1 MCVNILDLIGFLFTR
16 TFSPGW
22 LFQRFWPNCG
32 RMAAW
37 PKLNLCL
44 SSTPT
49 AAAAAATAAAE
60 RMNIVVSTVASK
72 VLFAR
77 FRIVEH
83 IPTI

>member
-1 MCVNILDLIGFLFTR
+1 MCVNILDLTGFLFTR

-22 LFQRFWPNCG
+22 LFQCFWPNCG

-37 PKLNLCL
+37 PKLNICL

-49 AAAAAATAAAE
+49 AAAAE
-60 RMNIVVSTVASK
+60 RMKIVVSTVASK